1 MDRSVGDMWLKLV
14 VWVRGDMEELLGEGK
29 VENDLLFMQRCLQL
43 ELKFTE
49 WREKGKT
56 K

>member
-29 VENDLLFMQRCLQL
+29 VENDLFMQRCLQL
-43 ELKFTE
+43 EHKFTE